1 MSSFRAEFHA
11 SEYHMFRTAK
21 KATLGLYNDNDSE
34 VQDEAEPD
42 EKE

>member
-1 MSSFRAEFHA
+1 MSSFRPEFHGCK
-11 SEYHMFRTAK
+11 YYMFRTAK
-21 KATLGLYNDNDSE
+21 KATLELYNDNE